1 MSGSGTAFV
10 IKERKKTMNLDEKI
24 KKSDMDLEKAKKRLA
39 RIQKENQQLKE
50 LKVKKEKEEKEKRQ
64 KALGEFVEAHL
75 GTIDFNDPIFLEF
88 LDCVKSDF
96 VKNESAMEDPVDGK
110 NYENEYDE
118 NKESTDE
125 NAETGSSGFGY

>member
-50 LKVKKEKEEKEKRQ
+50 LKVKKEKRQ